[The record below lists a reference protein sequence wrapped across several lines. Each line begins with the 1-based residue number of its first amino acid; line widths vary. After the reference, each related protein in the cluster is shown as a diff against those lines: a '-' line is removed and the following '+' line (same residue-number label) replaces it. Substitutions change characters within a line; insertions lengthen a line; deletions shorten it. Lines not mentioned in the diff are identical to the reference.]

1 MERSPVSVLTVRTGL
16 QHRTTED
23 SVMQANRSTVVR
35 LGTALVTASTAGLAG
50 RAAREP
56 THESIDGADGGAVL
70 DLNVS

>member
-1 MERSPVSVLTVRTGL
+1 
-16 QHRTTED
+16 
-23 SVMQANRSTVVR
+23 MQANRSTVVR